1 MKGLKMSIEKYWNGR
16 TKMHIPT
23 CDICGKQLAEEWT
36 FQEAVE
42 AKKNAGWCSRKIDNE
57 WIDICDDCKW
67 DQYCGAKMDAERKEE

>member
-1 MKGLKMSIEKYWNGR
+1 MSIEKYWNGR
-16 TKMHIPT
+16 TKMYMPT

-57 WIDICDDCKW
+57 WIDLCDDCKR
-67 DQYCGAKMDAERKEE
+67 DLSNSVKKRYEPDRNTQP